1 MRSSSMIR
9 RVPVGIVGAV
19 LVIGMI
25 FVRPTKAESVPASF
39 NCAKAASVVEKFI
52 CSQAVLRWQD
62 FALSRAYRAARD
74 AVTGS
79 ARNDLRVGQRNW
91 VRERDRR
98 CIADR
103 TFIELADTSAQLG
116 KQAYEC
122 LKTVY
127 LGRRRTLQNLASH
140 PLSPKR
146 IEAIDLAPIAA
157 ARPEATEGGAVRV
170 SDIRLSPDGA
180 LAAILLPSLELDG
193 PDQIWLY
200 SIADRRLVAATPMPD
215 PQQPHPD
222 GAPLAI
228 KATVWQGDTLYARV
242 AVWSKE
248 TEGETG
254 PSVVYAATIK
264 GGARLDKVPADIVA
278 LLDDEK
284 KHAELGQ
291 DEMTATNGV
300 SPQAIRGNH
309 DFLAWIDDRGHGTI
323 ELRARK
329 RAIGS
334 PATLVAWG
342 GWELSD
348 YLFDTNRSRLVYPAD
363 TGMTVFDMATHD
375 ERRIAG
381 TSHGDRPYAISDDF
395 DLFVWSTRNTCGDE
409 FMTVRDESAPERFCL
424 ARLREPEAGK

>member
-1 MRSSSMIR
+1 MIR

-79 ARNDLRVGQRNW
+79 ARNDLRAGQRNW

-103 TFIELADTSAQLG
+103 TFMELADTSAQLG

-127 LGRRRTLQNLASH
+127 LDRRRTLQNLASH

-291 DEMTATNGV
+291 DEMTVTNGV

-348 YLFDTNRSRLVYPAD
+348 YLFDANRSRLVYPAD
-363 TGMTVFDMATHD
+363 TGMTLFDMATHD

-395 DLFVWSTRNTCGDE
+395 GLFVWSTRNTCGDE
-409 FMTVRDESAPERFCL
+409 FMTVQDESAPERFCL